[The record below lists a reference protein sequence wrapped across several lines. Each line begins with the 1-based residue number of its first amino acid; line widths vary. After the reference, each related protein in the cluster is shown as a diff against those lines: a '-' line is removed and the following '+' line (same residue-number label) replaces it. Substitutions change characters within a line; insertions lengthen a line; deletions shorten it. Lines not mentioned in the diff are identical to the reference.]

1 MKKWKSII
9 AVIVVFLVIVL
20 CGMLPGI
27 VASVEDSFTE
37 EMTYVDVKTMQFSNE
52 LSDIEKL
59 YLVAYGDKAEISQEN
74 TELQYEEVIEVAD
87 KLLQPYFDAGLIV
100 QPREMYSINC
110 IPIFCYSN
118 TNSGNEIS
126 GVFWI
131 VELVDK
137 ENSADYISLW
147 IDESTQK
154 IIWIRYQSKH
164 DYYNPELLGELAHS
178 FYSLY
183 MSDKEE
189 LFSAE
194 NETYVDEYENL
205 PYEYCVGRQFDDS
218 IYGSIYMQFMVTC
231 DSFEVIFYSEYDADV
246 MQNVAW

>member
-37 EMTYVDVKTMQFSNE
+37 EMTYVDVKTMRFSNE

-59 YLVAYGDKAEISQEN
+59 YLVAYGDKVDISHEN

-87 KLLQPYFDAGLIV
+87 KLLQPYFDTGLIV
-100 QPREMYSINC
+100 QPREMYSISC

-118 TNSGNEIS
+118 TNSRNEIS
-126 GVFWI
+126 GVFW
-131 VELVDK
+131 LVDLVNK
-137 ENSADYISLW
+137 ENSADQISLW

-154 IIWIRYQSKH
+154 IIWIRYHSKQ
-164 DYYNPELLGELAHS
+164 YCYNPEMLGELAYS

-194 NETYVDEYENL
+194 NETYVGEYDNL
-205 PYEYCVGRQFDDS
+205 PYEYYVNWQFDNS
-218 IYGSIYMQFMVTC
+218 IYGSVYMQFMVTC
-231 DSFEVIFYSEYDADV
+231 DSFEVIFYSGNDADV